1 MHTYIP
7 AMLMFISM
15 YCTHCYYLAMGKHA
29 DVDDDDDDDDD
40 DDNDND
46 YDYDESGFHGGHHF
60 IL

>member
-7 AMLMFISM
+7 TMLMFISM

-29 DVDDDDDDDDD
+29 DVDDDADDDDDD
-40 DDNDND
+40 DDN
-46 YDYDESGFHGGHHF
+46 DESGFHGGHHF